1 MSADKSPS
9 KMDLK
14 TLFDNLAESTEQA
27 APTELLAEAKAA
39 GQDTERI
46 AAEVKN
52 TLLDAV
58 RTFEQRKLQAARSAY
73 RTRSTMRHTRRFAMP
88 STPVERLRMLTDVA
102 TNDKRVAR
110 VTAKYRDLK
119 EMSDEDVQ
127 SALEDLMELGAF
139 DDIGERDHDASE

>member
-1 MSADKSPS
+1 
-9 KMDLK
+9 MDLK

-27 APTELLAEAKAA
+27 ALAELLAEAKAA

-58 RTFEQRKLQAARSAY
+58 RSFEQRKLHAARSAY
-73 RTRSTMRHTRRFAMP
+73 RTRSTVRHTRRFAMP
-88 STPVERLRMLTDVA
+88 STPAERLRMLTEAA

-139 DDIGERDHDASE
+139 DDIGEQDHDANE